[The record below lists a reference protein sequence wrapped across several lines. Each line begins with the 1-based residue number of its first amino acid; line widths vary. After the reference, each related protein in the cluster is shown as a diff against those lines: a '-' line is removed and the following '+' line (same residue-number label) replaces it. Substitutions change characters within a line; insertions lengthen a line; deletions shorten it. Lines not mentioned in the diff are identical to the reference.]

1 MTSLM
6 VKCVFSMPLRGLQG
20 FLLFANLLNY
30 HCHLLTISCIHKR
43 AKQLTS
49 HLKQKIKNY
58 LSLNH

>member
-1 MTSLM
+1 M

-49 HLKQKIKNY
+49 HLKQKIKK
-58 LSLNH
+58 LFIS